1 MQPTPP
7 TPQPGSAASRS
18 GIRRASHQ
26 VGSAAVARPDG
37 RAAQRLS
44 SPRTGWIGAA
54 VVQHFLRELLDDSGL
69 RVEHPGGQIWTV
81 RGNRSGVLATSTW
94 GTARYPAPQLAQAL
108 LEQRRIEVRDKGGD
122 DSWVLNMDETLA
134 AQEKAAELAAR
145 FSEWA
150 WEDPARATDLAARY
164 NETLNNLVLR
174 QVLAFADDLRATAP
188 GRRRRRSRPGPARG
202 AVQQAA
208 AGGRI
213 TGQVR
218 QARMRKVPS

>member
-1 MQPTPP
+1 M
-7 TPQPGSAASRS
+7 
-18 GIRRASHQ
+18 
-26 VGSAAVARPDG
+26 
-37 RAAQRLS
+37 
-44 SPRTGWIGAA
+44 
-54 VVQHFLRELLDDSGL
+54 
-69 RVEHPGGQIWTV
+69 

-94 GTARYPAPQLAQAL
+94 GTARYPAPHLAQAL

-145 FSEWA
+145 FAEWA

-174 QVLAFADDLRATAP
+174 QVLAFADGLRATAP